1 MLSRGCHLY
10 PTNFLFFFN
19 DPSTTEIYTLS
30 LHDALPICLPACMI
44 ESGSGRARIVK
55 ERRGSD
61 AMARMTG
68 LNRCSPLPLFWAG
81 SCVFFPVKFHKTSGF
96 LAHIV
101 VRLHPRVALLNGG
114 RPACSLFAMRS
125 VSVVVG

>member
-1 MLSRGCHLY
+1 SRKE
-10 PTNFLFFFN
+10 P
-19 DPSTTEIYTLS
+19 PS
-30 LHDALPICLPACMI
+30 LPACMI

-125 VSVVVG
+125 VSVVVESCVHPWQCH